1 VLVAERDDAMR
12 DELIDR
18 LSADAFDAEPARIVA
33 APPSAVGEARAAA
46 QTAGLRAP
54 GLAL

>member
-18 LSADAFDAEPARIVA
+18 LSADAFDAEPAP

-46 QTAGLRAP
+46 QTTGLRAP
-54 GLAL
+54 GLAF